1 MVNNGQQWS
10 QFLENQNLVG
20 EDNDDPGVELGG
32 EVSMW
37 QKKNNNTKVNVNNN
51 KFHQG
56 Q

>member
-1 MVNNGQQWS
+1 MVSNDQQWSTMVNNGQQWS

-37 QKKNNNTKVNVNNN
+37 QKR
-51 KFHQG
+51 
-56 Q
+56 